1 MKFLVDEN
9 VSQAVT
15 DCLNELGHEAIS
27 IVESKLSGINDQ
39 KIFQMTVKTES
50 ILITRDYHFTNNLL
64 FPAEKTKGII
74 YIRKGNLTSNE
85 EAYLLEKT
93 VQRIPLNEIAGK
105 LLTIYKN
112 FSTIR

>member
-9 VSQAVT
+9 VSKAVAS
-15 DCLNELGHEAIS
+15 CLEKLGHEVSS
-27 IVESKLSGINDQ
+27 IIGSKISGIGDK
-39 KIFQMTVKTES
+39 KIFQIAVETGS
-50 ILITRDYHFTNNLL
+50 IIVTRDYHFTNNLL

-85 EAYLLEKT
+85 EVELLEKT
-93 VQRIPLNEIAGK
+93 VKRFPLDEMAGR